1 MDQGATSMFLINNFQ
16 YYLIIPALLF
26 FITLNAKENE
36 KWEAPEFVEG
46 AKTLNLQQAKKLHT
60 EGIKFVDVRSDRQYE
75 KRHIPTALHL
85 SIKTEFTEAN
95 LLKYFKKD
103 TPFVLYCNSVRCS
116 QSYRAT
122 KKAVSWG
129 FTNVKY
135 YRNGFRAWR
144 LDGNKLE
151 YGKKDKK

>member
-1 MDQGATSMFLINNFQ
+1 MFIIKKFQ
-16 YYLIIPALLF
+16 YYFIFSALLAL
-26 FITLNAKENE
+26 IPLNATENE

-46 AKTLNLQQAKKLHT
+46 AITLNLQQAKKLHT
-60 EGIKFVDVRSDRQYE
+60 EGITFVDVRSDRQYE

-95 LLKYFKKD
+95 LLKHFKKD

-144 LDGNKLE
+144 LDGNPLE
-151 YGKKDKK
+151 YGKQNDNAK